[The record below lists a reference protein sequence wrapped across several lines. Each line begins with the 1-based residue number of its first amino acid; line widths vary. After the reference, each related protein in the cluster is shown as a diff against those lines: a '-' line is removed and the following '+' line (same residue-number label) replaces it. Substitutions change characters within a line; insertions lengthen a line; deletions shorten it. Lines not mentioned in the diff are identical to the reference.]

1 MVIYKGKKCHMI
13 QHIVLFRLKEDIQ
26 EEIIAEHMADFESLV
41 DEIPEIDEI
50 EVKRDIVARPVSC
63 HFGLVSQFADMDAL
77 RRYQQHP
84 EHVAALDRLKPDL
97 ESMLV
102 LDYES

>member
-1 MVIYKGKKCHMI
+1 MI
-13 QHIVLFRLKEDIQ
+13 QHIVLFRLKEGI
-26 EEIIAEHMADFESLV
+26 EEEVIAEHMADFESLV
-41 DEIPEIDEI
+41 DGIPEINEI

-63 HFGLVSQFADMDAL
+63 HFGLVSKFGDMDAL
-77 RRYQQHP
+77 QCYQQHP
-84 EHVAALDRLKPDL
+84 EHVAAFDRLKPNL